1 MTSFAVPCSEVPSHT
16 PRPRRPSPHPE
27 IDMPKTFAALCL
39 AATLLAPSAA
49 NAQQAQRIAAEQVA
63 IDRSAVYS
71 LVPQSG
77 QFAQV
82 FRLPR
87 AGSVR
92 HVMLPITCSAGDQIE
107 FTIVDAPGGIPS
119 ASIRQF
125 QRVDGVALDAT
136 LAPSGEFAM
145 RLVEFTQPM
154 LLAAGQYALTITHAG
169 GRPCALYRAP
179 PGDHY
184 PGGDGYYRSSATG
197 AWFAQSRDLGF
208 QLFYQP
214 FVMPSIR

>member
-1 MTSFAVPCSEVPSHT
+1 MSKH
-16 PRPRRPSPHPE
+16 R
-27 IDMPKTFAALCL
+27 AL
-39 AATLLAPSAA
+39 TLLSLTLSATSA
-49 NAQQAQRIAAEQVA
+49 HAQQVPRIAAEQVA
-63 IDRSAVYS
+63 LDRSAVYS

-87 AGSVR
+87 AGSIR
-92 HVMLPITCSAGDQIE
+92 HLMLPLTCSAGDQIE
-107 FTIVDAPGGIPS
+107 FAIVDAPGGVPVTQV
-119 ASIRQF
+119 RQF

-136 LAPSGEFAM
+136 SAPGGEFAM

-154 LLAAGQYALTITHAG
+154 LLSAGQYALTISHAG
-169 GRPCALYRAP
+169 GRTCALHRAP

-184 PGGDGYYRSSATG
+184 VAGDGYYRSGATG
-197 AWFAQSRDLGF
+197 IWFAQSRDLGF
-208 QLFYQP
+208 QVFYQP